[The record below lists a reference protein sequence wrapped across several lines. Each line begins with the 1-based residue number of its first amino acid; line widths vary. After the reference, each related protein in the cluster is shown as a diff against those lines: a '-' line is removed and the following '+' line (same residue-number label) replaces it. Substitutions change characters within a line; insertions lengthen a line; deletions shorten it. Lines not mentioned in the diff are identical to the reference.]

1 MIENW
6 LNGVVGRKHFRV
18 KHHFQRE
25 RERERERE
33 RVRER
38 ERKTKKYLIVCEN
51 GCVLPSVCKRKSVS
65 SVTKWKDYYSIF
77 GHLQ

>member
-38 ERKTKKYLIVCEN
+38 ERKRERERGLIVYLNPHTSIEYLFH
-51 GCVLPSVCKRKSVS
+51 VRKLTGVAM
-65 SVTKWKDYYSIF
+65 
-77 GHLQ
+77 